1 MPSISIYAEL
11 IPQSAIRMLT
21 PFADKAEADGITV
34 YHLNI
39 GAPDIKS
46 PESAPKA
53 VREFQFD
60 HLPYS
65 NSAGTL
71 SLRKALVEKYYA
83 KLGIDITPDEII
95 VTNGGS
101 EGVHFALMTVCDK
114 DDEVLVME
122 PFYCN
127 YSTFAA
133 LGHLKFVTVPTDIRD
148 GFKLPKAEEFE
159 KRITPRTKALLICN
173 PSNPTG
179 TLYTKKEM
187 LALGELCRKHD
198 LFLISDEVYREFCYT
213 DAPHFSAMHIPG
225 LEQHVIL
232 LDSASKRYNL
242 CGARIGCII
251 SRNHEV
257 MDFVTRLAQ
266 ARLCPPVLG
275 QVATYGALEA
285 DESYFA
291 AVRREYKARRDF
303 TIAALNNIPGVYTP
317 TPMGAFYTLAE
328 LPVPDAQAF
337 CKWML
342 TDFHPDGE
350 TVMLTPAAAFYKTPG
365 AGMNQVRV
373 AYVLE
378 IPRLQRAMKVLEA
391 GLEEYRKINNLL

>member
-133 LGHLKFVTVPTDIRD
+133 LGHGVVSGEIAVIEVLELVASR
-148 GFKLPKAEEFE
+148 
-159 KRITPRTKALLICN
+159 LIPDVN
-173 PSNPTG
+173 SLVGIGSLN
-179 TLYTKKEM
+179 
-187 LALGELCRKHD
+187 
-198 LFLISDEVYREFCYT
+198 
-213 DAPHFSAMHIPG
+213 
-225 LEQHVIL
+225 LEQYAVVEL
-232 LDSASKRYNL
+232 ND
-242 CGARIGCII
+242 
-251 SRNHEV
+251 
-257 MDFVTRLAQ
+257 
-266 ARLCPPVLG
+266 
-275 QVATYGALEA
+275 
-285 DESYFA
+285 
-291 AVRREYKARRDF
+291 AVRNVCRN
-303 TIAALNNIPGVYTP
+303 IALMASAENTP
-317 TPMGAFYTLAE
+317 
-328 LPVPDAQAF
+328 
-337 CKWML
+337 
-342 TDFHPDGE
+342 
-350 TVMLTPAAAFYKTPG
+350 
-365 AGMNQVRV
+365 
-373 AYVLE
+373 
-378 IPRLQRAMKVLEA
+378 
-391 GLEEYRKINNLL
+391 